1 MTDNNIQRLKAHKEA
16 LRKKQRELSYAE
28 KIEMLDRL
36 HENRLWI
43 KKNPPKKISP

>member
-1 MTDNNIQRLKAHKEA
+1 MNEDYIKKLKANKEA
-16 LRKKQRELSYAE
+16 LRKKQRYLSYEE

-43 KKNPPKKISP
+43 KKNPLKKITP